1 MSQVLEWAR
10 AEIAAR
16 VMTQKALGRAIGL
29 DEAAISKVMNGTRQ
43 LTATELV
50 GMLRLFGYPTPWDRH
65 GTELQRLVRLASS
78 LTAEQRDVLADFLRT
93 LQR

>member
-1 MSQVLEWAR
+1 MSQVLDWVRDELSAR
-10 AEIAAR
+10 G
-16 VMTQKALGRAIGL
+16 MTQRALGKAVGL
-29 DEAAISKVMNGTRQ
+29 DEATISKTLRGTRQ

-50 GMLRLFGYPTPWDRH
+50 AMLRLFGYPTPWDRH

-78 LTAEQRDVLADFLRT
+78 LTEEQRDVLADFLRT